1 MCRLNDNLEKAMT
14 KPQQKIDLFKE
25 NKAEYKAGATPVV
38 VETSPAQ
45 YLMIDGQGAPDGP
58 AFEACIG
65 AIYSVAYT
73 IKMRCKAAARTDYV
87 VSKLECTWYMPD
99 PKMDFAATPR
109 DQWQWTL
116 MIRTPDHVTRDDL
129 REAIDVLLDKGKAE
143 KVRAV
148 RLEDLDEGRCIQ
160 MLHVG
165 PYDKIHETVLEVGK
179 FADANRLLPNGR
191 HHEIYLSDPRR
202 VAPEMLKSIIRQPV
216 SQQNGR
222 AG

>member
-1 MCRLNDNLEKAMT
+1 MKKASS
-14 KPQQKIDLFKE
+14 KIDLFKE
-25 NKAEYKAGATPVV
+25 KKTEYKAGATPVV
-38 VETSPAQ
+38 IDTSPAQ

-58 AFEACIG
+58 TFEACIG

-87 VSKLECTWYMPD
+87 VSKLESIWYMPD

-116 MIRTPDHVTRDDL
+116 MIRTPDHVTNDDL

-143 KVRAV
+143 KVQAV
-148 RLEDLDEGRCIQ
+148 RLDDLDEGRCLQ
-160 MLHVG
+160 MLHKG
-165 PYDKIHETVLEVGK
+165 PYDGIHETVLEIEK
-179 FADANRLLPNGR
+179 FAEAGHLALTGR

-202 VAPEMLKSIIRQPV
+202 VAPENLKTLIRQPV
-216 SQQNGR
+216 S
-222 AG
+222 